1 MEKMHTENGNRH
13 QNNDYFSYCFSFST
27 PIFRENQSDS
37 SFIHNFSLI
46 GEHTQNVQR
55 GECLAMHGA
64 LVAIGTRS
72 GTVFVYHLNGKWK
85 DQVSN
90 YKPKNS

>member
-1 MEKMHTENGNRH
+1 MSCKGHGFTMVT
-13 QNNDYFSYCFSFST
+13 YFTSAGDTYCFSLST

-37 SFIHNFSLI
+37 SFIHNFSLN

-64 LVAIGTRS
+64 LVAVGTRS
-72 GTVFVYHLNGKWK
+72 GAVFVYHLNGKWK
-85 DQVSN
+85 DQVS
-90 YKPKNS
+90 KPKNS

>member
-1 MEKMHTENGNRH
+1 MVT
-13 QNNDYFSYCFSFST
+13 YFASAGDTYCFSFST

-72 GTVFVYHLNGKWK
+72 GAVIHI
-85 DQVSN
+85 VSLFLLPFLGRTN
-90 YKPKNS
+90 QIVASYITFL

>member
-1 MEKMHTENGNRH
+1 MATVT
-13 QNNDYFSYCFSFST
+13 YFASAGDAYCFSFPT
-27 PIFRENQSDS
+27 PIFRENHSDS

-72 GTVFVYHLNGKWK
+72 GAVFVYHLNGKWK
-85 DQVSN
+85 DQVS
-90 YKPKNS
+90 KPKNS

>member
-1 MEKMHTENGNRH
+1 MVT
-13 QNNDYFSYCFSFST
+13 YFASAGDTYCFSFST

-72 GTVFVYHLNGKWK
+72 GAVFVYHVNGKWK
-85 DQVSN
+85 DQVS
-90 YKPKNS
+90 KPKNS